1 MLVWM
6 KRSLVALTAGAAFG
20 FIAWCLLGKQLTG
33 MLFGSLGG
41 SFSCRADVE
50 IALDKFVSMQL
61 YSAIVGAVVAWL
73 GMLLMRRWWAKSRAA
88 KAVVPATPSVPG
100 SPGAPS

>member
-1 MLVWM
+1 MLLWM
-6 KRSLVALTAGAAFG
+6 KRSLVALTAGAALG

-41 SFSCRADVE
+41 SFSCRTDVE

-73 GMLLMRRWWAKSRAA
+73 GMLMVRRWWAKSRA
-88 KAVVPATPSVPG
+88 KAAVPPTPAVPG